1 MQLLIIRH
9 AEPDYVNDS
18 LTEKGKREA
27 ALLAER
33 LCRLPIR
40 AFYISTMGRAQETAL
55 PTLRKMGLQLPSRQS
70 QAETDRPGTA
80 AQASS
85 VTVQECDWL
94 REFSQKIFRPD
105 VPDKRSIAW
114 DWLPLDWTEKEPFF
128 DRKKWLEEDVMKEG
142 GVSERYLEI
151 TRFLDGVL
159 ADHGY
164 VREESYYR
172 AEHPNRDIIAFFCHF
187 GLESILLSH
196 LLNVSPMI
204 MWHHTCALPSSV
216 TSLYTEE
223 RRQGIA
229 LFRMNAFGD
238 TSHLYAG
245 AEEPSF
251 AARFCETWDNMEER
265 HD

>member
-33 LCRLPIR
+33 LCKLPIR

-70 QAETDRPGTA
+70 QAETDNSGTA
-80 AQASS
+80 AQSSS

-94 REFSQKIFRPD
+94 REFSHKIFRPD

-128 DRKKWLEEDVMKEG
+128 DREKWLEDDVMKEG

-151 TRFLDGVL
+151 TRYLDRVL
-159 ADHGY
+159 KDHGY

-187 GLESILLSH
+187 
-196 LLNVSPMI
+196 
-204 MWHHTCALPSSV
+204 
-216 TSLYTEE
+216 
-223 RRQGIA
+223 
-229 LFRMNAFGD
+229 
-238 TSHLYAG
+238 
-245 AEEPSF
+245 
-251 AARFCETWDNMEER
+251 
-265 HD
+265 